1 MQLTGS
7 FRKRQVQVKE
17 STVRSYQNPRLA
29 GQAFPMLFAE
39 GKKKK
44 ERKKKSAGRKSWAGE
59 GKLDQGGGGGTG
71 SEKIQTTE
79 ERGLKME
86 WQTLSPLVG
95 FRS

>member
-44 ERKKKSAGRKSWAGE
+44 ERKKKKKCWKEELGRGRKAGPGRRRRHRE
-59 GKLDQGGGGGTG
+59 
-71 SEKIQTTE
+71 
-79 ERGLKME
+79 
-86 WQTLSPLVG
+86 
-95 FRS
+95 